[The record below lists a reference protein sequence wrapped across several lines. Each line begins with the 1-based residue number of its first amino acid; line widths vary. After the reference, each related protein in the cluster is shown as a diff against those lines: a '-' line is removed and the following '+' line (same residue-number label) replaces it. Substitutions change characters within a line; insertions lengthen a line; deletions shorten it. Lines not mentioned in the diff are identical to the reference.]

1 VTYYDASNR
10 GDTTDK
16 MKAIGGHIVFLCN
29 GPVSWSSKKLN
40 HVGQSSAHNEYQALA
55 NASKATM
62 WLRYMMA
69 EMHLASWVKL
79 PTMMMG
85 DNDAATTLCR
95 NDLVTPQNCYYSPQL
110 YFSKECFETHCID
123 PTRIDTKLNYAD
135 GMTKAIPRQIVVA
148 HVPAIRGLV
157 TQQDLPSRPRR

>member
-1 VTYYDASNR
+1 MA
-10 GDTTDK
+10 
-16 MKAIGGHIVFLCN
+16 LC
-29 GPVSWSSKKLN
+29 
-40 HVGQSSAHNEYQALA
+40 HA
-55 NASKATM
+55 NKATM
-62 WLRYMMA
+62 WLRYMVA

-95 NDLVTPQNCYYSPQL
+95 NDLVTPQNCYYSPTL
-110 YFSKECFETHCID
+110 YFSKECFENHHID

-135 GMTKAIPRQIVVA
+135 GMTKAIPRQIVLA

-157 TQQDLPSRPRR
+157 TQQNLPSRPRR